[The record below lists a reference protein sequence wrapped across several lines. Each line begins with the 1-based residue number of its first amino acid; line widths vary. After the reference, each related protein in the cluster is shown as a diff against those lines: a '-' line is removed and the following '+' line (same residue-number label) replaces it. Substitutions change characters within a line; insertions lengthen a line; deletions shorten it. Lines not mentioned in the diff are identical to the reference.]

1 MNFDLT
7 GKIASVLYT
16 ERNLAFYDFNICAR
30 LSVF

>member
-16 ERNLAFYDFNICAR
+16 ERNLAFYDFNI
-30 LSVF
+30 